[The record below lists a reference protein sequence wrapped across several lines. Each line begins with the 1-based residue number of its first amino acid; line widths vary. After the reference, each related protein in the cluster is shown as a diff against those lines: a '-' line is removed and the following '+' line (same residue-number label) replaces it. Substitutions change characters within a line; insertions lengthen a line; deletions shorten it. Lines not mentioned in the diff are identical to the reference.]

1 MYMKCNIIEKYKWW
15 IHFALIK
22 IEIIKVLIFSHYLDI
37 YYKILLTKF
46 KVFSNEIFKK

>member
-1 MYMKCNIIEKYKWW
+1 MY
-15 IHFALIK
+15 FALLIK